1 MKNEITKMI
10 KLTPAQAYAAQV
22 RADRRSAALE
32 RRGSVIAADN
42 ARINELF
49 KKEEV
54 APKIKVKKIAS
65 KKVRWTSK
73 EFDLIINL
81 YLKHVDGVN
90 GVENRAQIE
99 AEFGAVYPTRT
110 GSAVALCVCQ
120 IKGLDTYHPAEGMKD
135 TSQML
140 IDKLYAIN
148 PERFPGG
155 AKREEKVLNA
165 LDALLADIRA

>member
-1 MKNEITKMI
+1 MEVKKLMT

-22 RADRRSAALE
+22 RADRRAAALE

-42 ARINELF
+42 ARVNELF
-49 KKEEV
+49 ENVRVTEPK
-54 APKIKVKKIAS
+54 KIKKTSS

-73 EFDLIINL
+73 EFDLIIDL
-81 YLKHVDGVN
+81 YLKYVDGVN
-90 GVENRAQIE
+90 GIENRAQIE
-99 AEFGAVYPTRT
+99 AEFGAVYPNRT

-120 IKGLDTYHPAEGMKD
+120 IKGLDAYHPAEGMKD

-155 AKREEKVLNA
+155 VKREEKVLNA
-165 LDALLADIRA
+165 LDALLADIRG